1 MQAAAVLIESMKC
14 AGSFVQ
20 WSSPGARTGSGNRD
34 PPPALL
40 FFSGA
45 RLACLLNSP
54 PAAPLKNKKKEGV
67 AALVL

>member
-45 RLACLLNSP
+45 AGGEFNRHARR
-54 PAAPLKNKKKEGV
+54 APLKNKKKEGV